1 MSACN
6 GPPVVRTLS
15 GMVAT
20 AGEAEKEEVEDGKP
34 KKVNELNKALGIMET
49 QDKDKYLS
57 SDPYFYMMQALQQIH
72 QQTPVCAS

>member
-15 GMVAT
+15 GMVAM

-34 KKVNELNKALGIMET
+34 KKVKNFDGCKSDAYMPACLFSDALASI
-49 QDKDKYLS
+49 
-57 SDPYFYMMQALQQIH
+57 ALII
-72 QQTPVCAS
+72 VD

>member
-34 KKVNELNKALGIMET
+34 KKVMILMGINQMDMPSCLFSDALASI
-49 QDKDKYLS
+49 
-57 SDPYFYMMQALQQIH
+57 ALII
-72 QQTPVCAS
+72 VD

>member
-15 GMVAT
+15 GMVAM

-34 KKVNELNKALGIMET
+34 KKVMILMILMGIRLMPSCLFSDALAS
-49 QDKDKYLS
+49 L
-57 SDPYFYMMQALQQIH
+57 ALMI
-72 QQTPVCAS
+72 VDN